1 MRRNWIFTLTLVL
14 ASLTAMVQSNTFAF
28 IDKNGNEISDGVVVN
43 VTDLIEDEDPETGE
57 IIIYMPSGVKVRNMS
72 QESAALKL
80 NINLKRMDNG
90 SGQICFP
97 INCMP
102 LPAVGNYTTNSDL
115 MTAGETRD
123 LQMEWFA
130 DEQGICEAEIQIEVM
145 RQNGQFPNFTYVHAD
160 FGNTI
165 TIRFN
170 YGMPEGIVGDID
182 GSGMIDVEDVNAT
195 INIILKLKN
204 ISDYPGNGDMDGNG
218 MIDVEDVNTIINKIL
233 NL

>member
-1 MRRNWIFTLTLVL
+1 MRNWIFTMTLVL
-14 ASLTAMVQSNTFAF
+14 ASLTAMAQSETFSF
-28 IDKNGNEISDGVVVN
+28 IDNNGNEIADGAVFK
-43 VTDLIEDEDPETGE
+43 VTDFIQEEDPETGE
-57 IIIYMPSGVKVRNMS
+57 VVTYMPSGVKIKNNLPNN
-72 QESAALKL
+72 QALRL
-80 NINLKRMDNG
+80 QIALTQMDNG

-102 LPAVGNYTTNSDL
+102 LPEVGNYTTNSDI
-115 MTAGETRD
+115 MAGGEIRD

-130 DEQGICEAEIQIEVM
+130 DDSGICEAEIQIELMSQLGTVY
-145 RQNGQFPNFTYVHAD
+145 FPA
-160 FGNTI
+160 GLGSKI

-182 GSGMIDVEDVNAT
+182 GSGMIDVEDVNAA

-204 ISDYPGNGDMDGNG
+204 ISDYPGNGDMDDNG
-218 MIDVEDVNTIINKIL
+218 FIDVEDVNAIINKIL